1 MDDGGHLVD
10 GDDYG
15 HDGGHD
21 DGGHDDGGHL
31 QQQLLALLQLLAR
44 GLF

>member
-10 GDDYG
+10 GDGDDYG
-15 HDGGHD
+15 H

>member
-10 GDDYG
+10 GDGDDYG
-15 HDGGHD
+15 HDGGAD
-21 DGGHDDGGHL
+21 DGGNL